1 MFVGCFEIT
10 ISVNVTHVQHI
21 VIVRALCLSGGDLLR
36 FSVPVGDKKNC
47 QVVVC

>member
-21 VIVRALCLSGGDLLR
+21 VIVRALCLSGEG
-36 FSVPVGDKKNC
+36 C
-47 QVVVC
+47 